1 MRRSCTDSLTH
12 RRTDLK
18 LAGSPKTVC
27 KKLGVAYQFCS
38 LPWFG
43 GSKASKRTAAKQ
55 HSMWAHP
62 PRCSYNSC
70 QLTWQKWATSH
81 VARCHSR
88 GPGFSLVGRMAR
100 DATSPPPSVRAAT
113 LHCTARDGTSGRR
126 NLDGRELK
134 KWQQAAGPRIHL
146 ICSLCLSLN
155 LRATNM
161 LLTSRILPNFV
172 GRYHAIHGSRVK
184 TNGRENT
191 VNYF

>member
-1 MRRSCTDSLTH
+1 MLVQQ
-12 RRTDLK
+12 L
-18 LAGSPKTVC
+18 LA
-27 KKLGVAYQFCS
+27 
-38 LPWFG
+38 
-43 GSKASKRTAAKQ
+43 
-55 HSMWAHP
+55 
-62 PRCSYNSC
+62 
-70 QLTWQKWATSH
+70 H
-81 VARCHSR
+81 VAKVGHITCGTLPLARPR
-88 GPGFSLVGRMAR
+88 IFSLVGRMAR

-134 KWQQAAGPRIHL
+134 KWLVATSSGSADSSAWKSHEMHL

-172 GRYHAIHGSRVK
+172 GRYPAIHGSRVK